1 MRGRHLYSGL
11 AILVLTV
18 VSAGAKDER
27 PTQLIVTN
35 RGKVYEECRI
45 FQVDP
50 DGVMIS
56 HKHGGAKLL
65 YAELPEETA
74 VRLGYNAEK
83 ARAYEQERAENLK
96 ARRQMMWEYRKE
108 VARAEAQAHAAETA
122 RLNLQAMQ
130 QDALMMGGYGYGFG
144 LSPGVLYAS
153 SYHPYLNGFGWGDG
167 YFGGRWIDRDGHH
180 RHRHHHSGTT
190 IAPATDIINYHG
202 VRYPYLHRATPPV
215 PFGVP
220 AMGPLTPRMAPLTN
234 NPGSI
239 FPSR

>member
-1 MRGRHLYSGL
+1 MQRRLLPIVLLSL
-11 AILVLTV
+11 AAFLPCTH
-18 VSAGAKDER
+18 AKDEAHS
-27 PTQLIVTN
+27 QMIVTN

-65 YAELPEETA
+65 FAELPEETA
-74 VRLGYNAEK
+74 IRLGYHPEK
-83 ARAYEQERAENLK
+83 AQAYEKERAENMRAK
-96 ARRQMMWEYRKE
+96 RQQMWEFRKE
-108 VARAEAQAHAAETA
+108 MARLDAQAKAAEAA

-130 QDALMMGGYGYGFG
+130 QEAVLMGGYGYGYGYAPG
-144 LSPGVLYAS
+144 LLFPTYAQG
-153 SYHPYLNGFGWGDG
+153 YGDWGWQNGFHQDGWQ
-167 YFGGRWIDRDGHH
+167 DR
-180 RHRHHHSGTT
+180 RYHHHSGTT
-190 IAPATDIINYHG
+190 IGPVSGNIQYHG
-202 VRYPYLHRATPPV
+202 VRYPHLYRRTPSV

-220 AMGPLTPRMAPLTN
+220 AMGPLTPRLAPLTS

>member
-1 MRGRHLYSGL
+1 LYSGL
-11 AILVLTV
+11 VFLALSLA
-18 VSAGAKDER
+18 SAGAKDDR

-74 VRLGYNAEK
+74 MRLGYNPEK
-83 ARAYEQERAENLK
+83 AQAYEKERAENLK
-96 ARRQMMWEYRKE
+96 AKRQLMWEYRKE

-130 QDALMMGGYGYGFG
+130 QDALMMGGYGYGFAPG
-144 LSPGVLYAS
+144 LLS
-153 SYHPYLNGFGWGDG
+153 STYTPYFNDWGWRNGFS
-167 YFGGRWIDRDGHH
+167 GGRWFDRDGHH
-180 RHRHHHSGTT
+180 RHHHHHSGTA
-190 IAPATDIINYHG
+190 IAPATDIIHYHG
-202 VRYPYLHRATPPV
+202 VRYPYLHRATPSV

-220 AMGPLTPRMAPLTN
+220 AMGRLTPPMAPLTN

>member
-1 MRGRHLYSGL
+1 MKARFLL
-11 AILVLTV
+11 TALLFLVLPHGLV
-18 VSAGAKDER
+18 VAKDDR

-74 VRLGYNAEK
+74 VRLGYNPEK
-83 ARAYEQERAENLK
+83 AQAYEKERAENLK
-96 ARRQMMWEYRKE
+96 VKRQMMWEYRKE
-108 VARAEAQAHAAETA
+108 VARAEAQSHAAETA

-130 QDALMMGGYGYGFG
+130 QEATLMGGYGYGYGVFPG
-144 LSPGVLYAS
+144 LLSS
-153 SYHPYLNGFGWGDG
+153 SYYPYFNEWGRRDGF
-167 YFGGRWIDRDGHH
+167 FGGRWFDRDWHH
-180 RHRHHHSGTT
+180 RRHHHDGTV
-190 IAPATDIINYHG
+190 IAPATDTIHYHG
-202 VRYPYLHRATPPV
+202 VRYPHIYRPPV

>member
-1 MRGRHLYSGL
+1 MRGKYLYSGL
-11 AILVLTV
+11 AILALTV
-18 VSAGAKDER
+18 GSVTAKDDR

-35 RGKVYEECRI
+35 KGKVYEECRI

-65 YAELPEETA
+65 YAEMPEETA
-74 VRLGYNAEK
+74 VRLGYNPEK
-83 ARAYEQERAENLK
+83 AQAYEKERAETAK
-96 ARRQMMWEYRKE
+96 VKRQMMWEYRKE

-130 QDALMMGGYGYGFG
+130 QDALMMGGYGYGFAPG
-144 LSPGVLYAS
+144 LLYSTYA
-153 SYHPYLNGFGWGDG
+153 PYFNDLGWRGGFSGS
-167 YFGGRWIDRDGHH
+167 RWFDRDGHH
-180 RHRHHHSGTT
+180 RHRHHSGTT
-190 IAPATDIINYHG
+190 IAPAADIINYHG
-202 VRYPYLHRATPPV
+202 VRYPYLYRPAPQV

-234 NPGSI
+234 NPDSI

>member
-1 MRGRHLYSGL
+1 MCGRHFFSGL
-11 AILVLTV
+11 VLLALAV
-18 VSAGAKDER
+18 GSATAKDER

-83 ARAYEQERAENLK
+83 ARVYEQERAENLK
-96 ARRQMMWEYRKE
+96 VRRQMMWEYRKE

-130 QDALMMGGYGYGFG
+130 QDAVMMGGYG

-153 SYHPYLNGFGWGDG
+153 SYYPYLNAWGWGDG
-167 YFGGRWIDRDGHH
+167 SLGGRWLGRDWQH
-180 RHRHHHSGTT
+180 RRRHHGTT

-202 VRYPYLHRATPPV
+202 VRYPHYYRPAPQV

-220 AMGPLTPRMAPLTN
+220 AMGPLTPSMAPLTS